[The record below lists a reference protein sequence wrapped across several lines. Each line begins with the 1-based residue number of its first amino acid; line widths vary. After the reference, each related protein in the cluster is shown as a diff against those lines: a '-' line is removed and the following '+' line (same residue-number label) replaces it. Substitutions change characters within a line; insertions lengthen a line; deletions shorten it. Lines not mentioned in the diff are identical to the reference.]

1 MSEQNP
7 KKMSVTQLTLLTA
20 INMMGSGI
28 VMLPTKLAEIG
39 TISILSWVITAFGS
53 LCLAYAFA
61 KCGMFSKRPGMGGYA
76 EYAFGKAGN
85 FLANYTYGISLLFA
99 NIAIALTCV
108 GYGSELLG
116 ISLSPIHVCL
126 STIVVLW
133 LCTSANFM
141 GASITGKFSSL
152 AVWCVVLPV
161 LLLSVIGGGGL
172 VQSDPV
178 RRILESASSPFLLC
192 GGGFYSL
199 TLWAFLGLESACANS
214 DAVENP
220 QKNVPIV
227 VMAATIGVAIIYIA
241 STNIIA
247 GIVPNTE
254 LVTSNAPFG
263 LTFSLMFNST
273 VGKFVT
279 FLLILS
285 CAGSTLGWQFTIAK
299 VFQQSAAE
307 GFFPKCFAKVNRWG
321 APVLG
326 MIIIVAIQTCFCFM
340 TISPELFNQFNR
352 LVDLA
357 VVTNIMPYLLSMAA
371 VGVIMKAANVEP
383 AKAKLYTFVA
393 LIGALYSFYALFS
406 TGITE
411 VFYGSLATFFGWTLW
426 GLLATRFVSDKN

>member
-116 ISLSPIHVCL
+116 ICLSPIHVCL

-152 AVWCVVLPV
+152 AV
-161 LLLSVIGGGGL
+161 
-172 VQSDPV
+172 
-178 RRILESASSPFLLC
+178 
-192 GGGFYSL
+192 
-199 TLWAFLGLESACANS
+199 CA
-214 DAVENP
+214 
-220 QKNVPIV
+220 
-227 VMAATIGVAIIYIA
+227 
-241 STNIIA
+241 
-247 GIVPNTE
+247 
-254 LVTSNAPFG
+254 L
-263 LTFSLMFNST
+263 
-273 VGKFVT
+273 
-279 FLLILS
+279 
-285 CAGSTLGWQFTIAK
+285 
-299 VFQQSAAE
+299 
-307 GFFPKCFAKVNRWG
+307 FFP
-321 APVLG
+321 
-326 MIIIVAIQTCFCFM
+326 FCF
-340 TISPELFNQFNR
+340 
-352 LVDLA
+352 
-357 VVTNIMPYLLSMAA
+357 
-371 VGVIMKAANVEP
+371 
-383 AKAKLYTFVA
+383 
-393 LIGALYSFYALFS
+393 
-406 TGITE
+406 
-411 VFYGSLATFFGWTLW
+411 
-426 GLLATRFVSDKN
+426 

>member
-76 EYAFGKAGN
+76 EYAFEKAGN

-161 LLLSVIGGGGL
+161 LLLSVIGGFWFNPTL
-172 VQSDPV
+172 YV
-178 RRILESASSPFLLC
+178 ESWNPASSPFLLC

-263 LTFSLMFNST
+263 LTFSLNVQFHRRKVRDLPLDS
-273 VGKFVT
+273 
-279 FLLILS
+279 FLR
-285 CAGSTLGWQFTIAK
+285 
-299 VFQQSAAE
+299 
-307 GFFPKCFAKVNRWG
+307 GFHAW
-321 APVLG
+321 
-326 MIIIVAIQTCFCFM
+326 
-340 TISPELFNQFNR
+340 
-352 LVDLA
+352 LA
-357 VVTNIMPYLLSMAA
+357 VHDRQSV
-371 VGVIMKAANVEP
+371 P
-383 AKAKLYTFVA
+383 A
-393 LIGALYSFYALFS
+393 IRRR
-406 TGITE
+406 
-411 VFYGSLATFFGWTLW
+411 
-426 GLLATRFVSDKN
+426 RFLPEMLCES

>member
-161 LLLSVIGGGGL
+161 LLLSVIGWFWFNPTL
-172 VQSDPV
+172 YV
-178 RRILESASSPFLLC
+178 ESWNPHHHPFFSAVGASISM
-192 GGGFYSL
+192 

-214 DAVENP
+214 DADCRHGGHNRRCHYLYCVHQHHCRYCPE
-220 QKNVPIV
+220 
-227 VMAATIGVAIIYIA
+227 YR
-241 STNIIA
+241 A
-247 GIVPNTE
+247 GDIQRAVRSDFQSDVQFHRRKVRDLP
-254 LVTSNAPFG
+254 LDS
-263 LTFSLMFNST
+263 
-273 VGKFVT
+273 
-279 FLLILS
+279 FLR
-285 CAGSTLGWQFTIAK
+285 
-299 VFQQSAAE
+299 
-307 GFFPKCFAKVNRWG
+307 GFHAW
-321 APVLG
+321 
-326 MIIIVAIQTCFCFM
+326 
-340 TISPELFNQFNR
+340 
-352 LVDLA
+352 LA
-357 VVTNIMPYLLSMAA
+357 VHDRQSV
-371 VGVIMKAANVEP
+371 P
-383 AKAKLYTFVA
+383 A
-393 LIGALYSFYALFS
+393 IRRR
-406 TGITE
+406 
-411 VFYGSLATFFGWTLW
+411 
-426 GLLATRFVSDKN
+426 RFLPEMLCES

>member
-152 AVWCVVLPV
+152 AVWCCC
-161 LLLSVIGGGGL
+161 S
-172 VQSDPV
+172 S
-178 RRILESASSPFLLC
+178 RSASERHRGGVWFNPTLYVESWNPHHHPF
-192 GGGFYSL
+192 
-199 TLWAFLGLESACANS
+199 
-214 DAVENP
+214 
-220 QKNVPIV
+220 
-227 VMAATIGVAIIYIA
+227 
-241 STNIIA
+241 
-247 GIVPNTE
+247 
-254 LVTSNAPFG
+254 
-263 LTFSLMFNST
+263 FS
-273 VGKFVT
+273 
-279 FLLILS
+279 
-285 CAGSTLGWQFTIAK
+285 
-299 VFQQSAAE
+299 
-307 GFFPKCFAKVNRWG
+307 
-321 APVLG
+321 
-326 MIIIVAIQTCFCFM
+326 
-340 TISPELFNQFNR
+340 
-352 LVDLA
+352 
-357 VVTNIMPYLLSMAA
+357 A
-371 VGVIMKAANVEP
+371 VGASIP
-383 AKAKLYTFVA
+383 
-393 LIGALYSFYALFS
+393 
-406 TGITE
+406 
-411 VFYGSLATFFGWTLW
+411 
-426 GLLATRFVSDKN
+426 